1 MWYAWVIVVFI
12 CNFMKSSAV
21 YEASSCI
28 LRFDTLIWP
37 SIRFDISV
45 KNFKKPLVDITSPK
59 IEKTFQR
66 IFSYNFGCKKKA

>member
-21 YEASSCI
+21 YEASSYI